1 MNQAQLVLEA
11 MCLMLILGAALVRNT
26 LNGTHCMET
35 LVSTNPQVSLGVT
48 SLHDRQLSQD
58 KATQRCTWLNVG
70 EASCQYDMRCAAS
83 GSRRQEGP
91 RRGMAILGQ
100 GSPSSLC
107 TT

>member
-1 MNQAQLVLEA
+1 
-11 MCLMLILGAALVRNT
+11 
-26 LNGTHCMET
+26 MET

-70 EASCQYDMRCAAS
+70 EASCQYVWSPSNSDMRCAAL

-100 GSPSSLC
+100 GSPLIALHHLTWQGSPG
-107 TT
+107 